1 MNIIYHSLKRFQK
14 VIEAVCHHLEGKMD
28 FLTFQET
35 LRKELNQLG
44 TGILIDVLEAKDQY
58 IWEHKEERKGWEVV
72 RRDDNKEILTV
83 FGQVRYRR
91 TYYRNHKTK
100 QYAYLVDNYTG
111 YKPKQRIDPLVKGE
125 ALDKAIELSY
135 RKSGEKILPDNEE
148 VIISPEAVKEIIH
161 DLKKEE
167 FFTSWDNNPDIKD
180 NKEHKE
186 RNQEK
191 NKEKKRDKKKKCQFL
206 FIEADEDHVPA
217 QKGGKRRYLA
227 KLVYIHEGKEE
238 VGKGRMKL
246 KHPHYFAGLY
256 PDSEDLWFEVLDY
269 LDEHYDLEA
278 TEKIFI
284 SGDGAS
290 WIKKGLEIIPE
301 SVFVLDRFHLEKYLQ
316 EGLSRYPST
325 YLEVRRAMERGDKE
339 EVKVLLKNAQKDAS
353 EEREVKK
360 LQVLKRYLMN
370 NWEGIIIYQEYSHL
384 SLGGSAEGHVSHIL
398 SARLSSRPMGWSK
411 KGVDHMS
418 YLRAMKANG
427 YSVKASYLRVHRQNL
442 PPFTLDEETI
452 TKEREREK
460 EVFREIYNNIP
471 ILKGPVTNF
480 SSVLKELTKDFSWM
494 GCSI

>member
-1 MNIIYHSLKRFQK
+1 MNIIYRSLKRFQR
-14 VIEAVCHHLEGKMD
+14 ILEAIYHHLGGEMD

-35 LRKELNQLG
+35 LGKDLNQLG
-44 TGILIDVLEAKDQY
+44 KDILADVLEAKDQY
-58 IWEHKEERKGWEVV
+58 IWEHKEERKDWEVV
-72 RRDDNKEILTV
+72 RRDDPKEIVTL
-83 FGQVRYRR
+83 FGQMRYKR

-111 YKPKQRIDPLVKGE
+111 YKSKQRIDPLVKGE

-135 RKSGEKILPDNEE
+135 RKSGEEILPNNEE
-148 VIISPEAVKEIIH
+148 IVISPEAVKEIIH
-161 DLKKEE
+161 DLKKEK
-167 FFTSWDNNPDIKD
+167 FFTNEDNNPEAMKD
-180 NKEHKE
+180 N
-186 RNQEK
+186 
-191 NKEKKRDKKKKCQFL
+191 KKKKCQFL

-217 QKGGKRRYLA
+217 QRGGKRRHLA

-246 KHPHYFAGLY
+246 KHPYYFAGLY
-256 PDSEDLWFEVLDY
+256 PNSEDLWFEVLDY
-269 LDEHYDLEA
+269 LDEYYDLEA
-278 TEKIFI
+278 IERIFI

-301 SVFVLDRFHLEKYLQ
+301 SLFVLDRFHLEKYLQ

-325 YLEVRRAMERGDKE
+325 YFEVRSAIERGDKE
-339 EVKVLLKNAQKDAS
+339 KVKILLKNVQKATP
-353 EEREVKK
+353 EEKEVKK

-398 SARLSSRPMGWSK
+398 SARLSSRPRGWSK

-418 YLRAMKANG
+418 YLRAMKA
-427 YSVKASYLRVHRQNL
+427 SWFSAKDSYLRFHRQNL

-452 TKEREREK
+452 TQEREREK
-460 EVFREIYNNIP
+460 EVFREIYNHIP

-480 SSVLKELTKDFSWM
+480 SSVTKV
-494 GCSI
+494 

>member
-1 MNIIYHSLKRFQK
+1 MLEAIYHNLGG
-14 VIEAVCHHLEGKMD
+14 EMD
-28 FLTFQET
+28 FLTFQEI
-35 LRKELNQLG
+35 LGKDLNQLG
-44 TGILIDVLEAKDQY
+44 KDILICVLETKDQY
-58 IWEHKEERKGWEVV
+58 ILEHKEERKDWEVV
-72 RRDDNKEILTV
+72 RRDDPKEILTI
-83 FGQVRYRR
+83 FGQVRYKR
-91 TYYRNHKTK
+91 TYYRNPKTK

-125 ALDKAIELSY
+125 ALDKAVELSY
-135 RKSGEKILPDNEE
+135 RKSGEEILPNNEE
-148 VIISPEAVKEIIH
+148 VTVSPEAVKEIIH
-161 DLKKEE
+161 DLKKEKFCADGE
-167 FFTSWDNNPDIKD
+167 NNP
-180 NKEHKE
+180 EHLKG
-186 RNQEK
+186 NQER
-191 NKEKKRDKKKKCQFL
+191 KRDKKKKCQFL

-238 VGKGRMKL
+238 VGKGRRKL

-325 YLEVRRAMERGDKE
+325 YLEVRRAIERGDKE
-339 EVKVLLKNAQKDAS
+339 KVKILLKNVQKATP
-353 EEREVKK
+353 EEKEVKK

-398 SARLSSRPMGWSK
+398 SARLSSRPRGWSK

-427 YSVKASYLRVHRQNL
+427 YSAKASYLRFHRQNL

-452 TKEREREK
+452 TQEREREK